1 MIHITNKIDCCG
13 CSACAMK
20 CPKHC
25 ITMQADSEG
34 FLYPVVNKEDC
45 IDCGLC
51 EKVCHELHPNE
62 QRIPLN
68 VYAAINKD
76 EEIRLKSSSGGIFYL
91 LAEKTISEDGVVFGA
106 RFDEEWQVVIDYAET
121 MEGIKP
127 FMGSKY
133 VQARTATAFK
143 DAEAFLKQGRKVL
156 FSGSPCQ
163 IAGLHHYL
171 RKEYDNLTTV
181 DFVCHGVPS
190 PKVWQRYLDEV
201 VTSGKQA
208 INDVKF
214 RNKGNGWKKFNF
226 VLTYSQEEKSYSLCS
241 WHQQN
246 HYMRAF
252 LSNIILRPSCHDC
265 RAKQGRSNSD
275 ITIADFWGINA
286 EMPEM
291 DDDKG
296 TGLVLVNTEKGRN
309 ALDWN
314 KVTYKESSVEVA
326 SKHNPGLSS
335 MTKLYPKRGE
345 FFANLDTSDSVIDLI
360 EKSLRPTL
368 IKRVRI
374 TLGRLKQQVK
384 KMMKNLTG
392 GGKNNLTHQNL
403 PCTQISQPDFVP
415 SMPQDTKISAITF
428 RNKQHGWKS
437 YRMEITLK

>member
-1 MIHITNKIDCCG
+1 MISIEDKTLCCG

-34 FLYPVVNKEDC
+34 FLYPVVNEAEC

-51 EKVCHELHPNE
+51 EKVCHELHPYDE
-62 QRIPLN
+62 RKPLN
-68 VYAAINKD
+68 VYAAINND

-91 LAEKTISEDGVVFGA
+91 LAEKTISEGGVVFGA
-106 RFDEEWQVVIDYAET
+106 RFDDEWQVMLDYAERP
-121 MEGIKP
+121 EGVQP

-133 VQARTATAFK
+133 VQARTANAYK
-143 DAEAFLKQGRKVL
+143 DAETYLKQGRKVL

-171 RKEYDNLTTV
+171 RKEYEDLTTV

-214 RNKGNGWKKFNF
+214 RNKSNGWKKFNF
-226 VLTYSQEEKSYSLCS
+226 VLSYNNEEKSYSLCS

-252 LSNIILRPSCHDC
+252 LSDMILRPSCHEC
-265 RAKQGRSNSD
+265 RAKQGSSHSD
-275 ITIADFWGINA
+275 ITIADFWGIHI

-309 ALDWN
+309 ALNWS
-314 KVTYKESSVEVA
+314 KVTKKESSIEVA
-326 SKHNPGLSS
+326 SKYNGGLSS
-335 MTKLYPKRGE
+335 LTKPHPKRAD
-345 FFANLDTSDSVIDLI
+345 FFAALEESSSVIDLI
-360 EKSLRPTL
+360 DKSLRPPFKSRVRMALRRYKQL
-368 IKRVRI
+368 IKRA
-374 TLGRLKQQVK
+374 LKK
-384 KMMKNLTG
+384 LIG
-392 GGKNNLTHQNL
+392 GG
-403 PCTQISQPDFVP
+403 
-415 SMPQDTKISAITF
+415 
-428 RNKQHGWKS
+428 
-437 YRMEITLK
+437 

>member
-1 MIHITNKIDCCG
+1 MIQTTNKIDCCG

-51 EKVCHELHPNE
+51 EKVCHELHPYE
-62 QRIPLN
+62 QRKPLN

-76 EEIRLKSSSGGIFYL
+76 EDIRLKSSSGGIFYL
-91 LAEKTISEDGVVFGA
+91 LAEKTISEGGVVFGA
-106 RFDEEWQVVIDYAET
+106 RFDEDWQVVIDYAET

-201 VTSGKQA
+201 VTSGKRA
-208 INDVKF
+208 INDMKF
-214 RNKGNGWKKFNF
+214 RNKSNGWKRFNF
-226 VLTYSQEEKSYSLCS
+226 VLSYNQEEKTHSLCS

-252 LSNIILRPSCHDC
+252 LSDMILRPSCHEC
-265 RAKQGRSNSD
+265 RAKQGSSNSD
-275 ITIADFWGINA
+275 ITIADFWGIHI

-296 TGLVLVNTEKGRN
+296 TGLVLVNTEKGCQ
-309 ALDWN
+309 ALDWS
-314 KVTYKESSVEVA
+314 KVTKKESSVEVA
-326 SKHNPGLSS
+326 SKYNGGLSS
-335 MTKLYPKRGE
+335 ITKPHPKRSD
-345 FFANLDTSDSVIDLI
+345 FFAALDASPSVIDLI
-360 EKSLRPTL
+360 DKSLRPSFMIRIRMSLRRYKQL
-368 IKRVRI
+368 IKR
-374 TLGRLKQQVK
+374 
-384 KMMKNLTG
+384 
-392 GGKNNLTHQNL
+392 
-403 PCTQISQPDFVP
+403 
-415 SMPQDTKISAITF
+415 
-428 RNKQHGWKS
+428 
-437 YRMEITLK
+437 TLKKLMGG